1 MTLKEILGEEHFQQV
16 SDKIEAVNAAQP
28 DKTKHAKFVDL
39 SEGQYVS
46 RGKYDKDTG
55 TLNQQITDLQGQLT
69 QRDTDLS
76 GLQEKL
82 TAAQQDAGKLADVQ
96 TALNNFQTQY
106 NQERAQWDQKMAQ
119 QAYEYAVKAKANEL
133 KFTSAAAKKD
143 FIREAISAG
152 MKMDGE
158 TLLGYTD
165 FLNKYRESDPGALVD
180 ENATPPNP
188 APGTPAP
195 TIVLPSNPTPPTH
208 KMTLSE
214 MMKAKNENP
223 NMEIKFDE

>member
-1 MTLKEILGEEHFQQV
+1 MNLKDILGEELFQQV
-16 SDKIEAVNAAQP
+16 SAKIDEANAKQP
-28 DKTKHAKFVDL
+28 DKAKHAKFVDL

-46 RGKYDKDTG
+46 RGKYDTDTG
-55 TLNQQITDLQGQLT
+55 KLNQQITDLQGQLS
-69 QRDTDLS
+69 QRDTDLT
-76 GLQEKL
+76 GLQQKL
-82 TAAQQDAGKLADVQ
+82 TAAQQDAGKLAEVQ
-96 TALNNFQTQY
+96 TALNDFQTQY
-106 NQERAQWDQKMAQ
+106 NTERAQWDQKLAQ
-119 QAYEYAVKAKANEL
+119 QAYEYAVKAKASEL

-143 FIREAISAG
+143 FIREAIAAG

-180 ENATPPNP
+180 ENATPPTP

-195 TIVLPSNPTPPTH
+195 TIVLPANPATPPR

-214 MMKAKNENP
+214 MMKAKNDNP
-223 NMEIKFDE
+223 NMEIKFE